1 MRRRHRGEAAVDH
14 DDKSLIGESM
24 IYLASRSPRRREL
37 LAQIGVK
44 FEPLLFREGPR
55 QDADTDEAVRP
66 GEQPD
71 DYVRRVTQL
80 KSEAAWQRVV
90 MRRGL
95 QRKPVLAAD
104 TTVAIAGEILGKP
117 NDRADAERILKTLSG
132 TQHRVLTA
140 VALQFEGRFEVAV
153 SESLVT
159 FTALD
164 AERISAYVQSGEPF
178 DKAGAYAIQGRA
190 AAFVERLEGSYTG
203 VMGLPLF
210 ETSNLLRKFGIQVP

>member
-1 MRRRHRGEAAVDH
+1 
-14 DDKSLIGESM
+14 M

-37 LAQIGVK
+37 LLQMGVR
-44 FEPLLFREGPR
+44 FEPLLFREGQR
-55 QDADTDEAVRP
+55 QDEDTDEAVRP

-71 DYVRRVTQL
+71 DYVRRVTRL
-80 KSEAAWQRVV
+80 KAEAAWKRVV

-104 TTVAIAGEILGKP
+104 TTVALAGEILGKP
-117 NDRADAERILKTLSG
+117 ADRNDADRILRTLSG

-140 VALQFEGRFEVAV
+140 IAIAFEERLEIAV

-159 FTALD
+159 FAFLD
-164 AERISAYVQSGEPF
+164 DARIASYVQSGEPF

-190 AAFVERLEGSYTG
+190 GAFVSRLEGSYTG
-203 VMGLPLF
+203 VMGLPLY
-210 ETSNLLRKFGIQVP
+210 ETAELLREFGIVVP